1 MKTLE
6 FYFDL
11 GSPTAYL
18 AWCRLQQLSAQY
30 DFELLYRPVLLG
42 GVFKATANASPVTV
56 PAKGAY
62 MMQQDLPRFAHK
74 YQVALNS
81 NPHFP
86 VNTLQLMRGACAA
99 LEQGQL
105 EPYLQA
111 LFSAMWV
118 DAKNLGDPELV
129 ADVLG
134 AAGMDAAALMAAAQD
149 PVVKQALIEATEAAV
164 ARGIFGVPTV
174 FLGDDM
180 YFGQDRLDFVEEALR
195 G

>member
-111 LFSAMWV
+111 LFPAMWV